1 VAVEGGEELAVE
13 AEVPVEE
20 VLELAVEAEPVVV
33 PVREVEQE
41 PGQVSAMGLVQVMEL
56 VQGQEWAW
64 AQRLQWV
71 LALMRLL
78 AQVLE
83 LPLVQARLEVLV
95 LVQVPARRSAL
106 EPTHPS
112 VQAPVVSSG
121 MEPVTAPLMG
131 LETKAS
137 GLKMEQ
143 VSELQSNFK
152 THQSYIR
159 RLGQYLQDLTAPVF
173 SI

>member
-13 AEVPVEE
+13 AEVPVVE

-41 PGQVSAMGLVQVMEL
+41 PGQVSAMEL
-56 VQGQEWAW
+56 AQGQGWAW
-64 AQRLQWV
+64 AQRLRWV

-83 LPLVQARLEVLV
+83 LPLVQARLGVLV

-112 VQAPVVSSG
+112 VRAPVVPSG